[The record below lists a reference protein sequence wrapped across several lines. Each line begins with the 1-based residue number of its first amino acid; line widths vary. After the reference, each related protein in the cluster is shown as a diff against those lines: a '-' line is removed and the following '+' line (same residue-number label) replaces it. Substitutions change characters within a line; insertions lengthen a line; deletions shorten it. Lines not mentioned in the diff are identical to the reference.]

1 MALTKPLSPRTP
13 RATSYDVA
21 LAAGVSQSTV
31 SRCFQGDPRIS
42 ADTRAQVLRVAEQL
56 GYRPNSLAR
65 SLILGQSDVV
75 GVIVTKYTLRF
86 NPDVLYAIGEQLAA
100 HGVKLLLIAVDD
112 DASVHH
118 ALRDTADFPLD
129 GLISCASMQIAD
141 IESFQRHGVP
151 VVFVNRQ
158 SSFKGVDS
166 VSTDNASSA
175 YELADALYGA
185 GHRRFLC
192 IGGPDGAPVSD
203 ARIDAFVARLRERD
217 GISLHLVHSDFSY
230 DQGYAMMLEH
240 GASSKAPFEAVFC
253 ANDQIALGVLD
264 ACRFELGL
272 SIPSDISIVGFDD
285 IPEAGRPTYQLTTI
299 RQHVDRLA
307 AEAIRL
313 LSTRR
318 EAPKLKRRA
327 VVVPGVLVARA
338 SARLIQP

>member
-1 MALTKPLSPRTP
+1 MTLTKPQSPRIP

-31 SRCFQGDPRIS
+31 SRCFQSDPRIS
-42 ADTRAQVLRVAEQL
+42 PDTRAQVLAVAERL

-65 SLILGQSDVV
+65 SLILGRSNVV

-86 NPDVLYAIGEQLAA
+86 NPDLLYALGEALTA
-100 HGVKLLLIAVDD
+100 HGAKLLLIAVDD
-112 DASVHH
+112 DASVHD
-118 ALRDTADFPLD
+118 ALGDAADFPLD

-141 IESFQRHGVP
+141 IDRFQRHGVP

-158 SSFKGVDS
+158 SSFKGADS
-166 VSTDNASSA
+166 VCTDNVASA
-175 YELADALYGA
+175 REIADALYDA

-192 IGGPDGAPVSD
+192 IGGPAGAPVSD
-203 ARIDAFVARLRERD
+203 ARIDAFVARLRER
-217 GISLHLVHSDFSY
+217 GVTPLVAHSDFSY
-230 DQGYAMMLEH
+230 EQGHTTMLEYSS
-240 GASSKAPFEAVFC
+240 SSKSPFEAVFC

-272 SIPSDISIVGFDD
+272 SIPSDISVVGFDD

-299 RQHVDRLA
+299 RQRVDRLA
-307 AEAIRL
+307 AEAVRL

-318 EAPKLKRRA
+318 EALGLKRRA
-327 VVVPGVLVARA
+327 VIVPGDFVARA
-338 SARLIQP
+338 SARLI